1 MTNIAKTKL
10 QNKFILA
17 NAGSIHERKI
27 HKILQHFDFECIF
40 RYVRFF
46 AIMLVLKPFYLQ
58 YFKIHKFVLQ
68 SIGSPVDLL
77 MLLFL
82 KIGLKF

>member
-1 MTNIAKTKL
+1 MQVRFMKEKSIKSYNTS
-10 QNKFILA
+10 ILSA
-17 NAGSIHERKI
+17 N
-27 HKILQHFDFECIF
+27 FVM
-40 RYVRFF
+40 YVFF

>member
-1 MTNIAKTKL
+1 MQVRFMKEK
-10 QNKFILA
+10 
-17 NAGSIHERKI
+17 SIKSYNTSMSAY
-27 HKILQHFDFECIF
+27 FVM
-40 RYVRFF
+40 YVFF